1 MDKKK
6 KTNTGLYLDCPCGAK
21 AAVFESGECKWYAH
35 CPGCGRLTFWTNPQL
50 TERVKVGGKLCTHN
64 PELTVCK
71 DGKSMTT
78 WCMSCRIRA
87 FLPVTKTEEQ

>member
-6 KTNTGLYLDCPCGAK
+6 KTNTGFYLDCPCGAK

-50 TERVKVGGKLCTHN
+50 TERVKAGGKLCSHY
-64 PELTVCK
+64 PELKACHNSTSLTSWCK
-71 DGKSMTT
+71 A
-78 WCMSCRIRA
+78 CRVRI
-87 FLPVTKTEEQ
+87 FVPGG